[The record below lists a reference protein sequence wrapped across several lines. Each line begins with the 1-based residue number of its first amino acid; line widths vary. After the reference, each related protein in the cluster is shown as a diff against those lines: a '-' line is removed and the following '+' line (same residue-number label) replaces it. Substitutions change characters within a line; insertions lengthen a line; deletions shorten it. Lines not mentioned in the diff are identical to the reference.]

1 MSSRTTNE
9 LGAKAQIDF
18 HCFDPECDGVVKFN
32 LADISARD
40 FQAVCLKCHRPYA
53 LDAALKDKLGRMLEL
68 IVAIRHA
75 EDILGDSNVSVNVA
89 GGEVKIPYALL
100 LTRLNTLITLEVG
113 DRKVDF
119 HLWVEPSSPDTF
131 R

>member
-1 MSSRTTNE
+1 MNTTANE

-18 HCFDPECDGVVKFN
+18 HCFDEACDGIVKFN
-32 LADISARD
+32 LADVAHTG
-40 FQAVCLKCHRPYA
+40 FQTVCPKCHRTYA
-53 LDAALKDKLGRMLEL
+53 LDAKLRDKLGRMLDL
-68 IVAIRHA
+68 VIAIRKA

-100 LTRLNTLITLEVG
+100 LTRLNTLITLEAG

-119 HLWVEPSSPDTF
+119 HLWIEPSSPDTF

>member
-1 MSSRTTNE
+1 M
-9 LGAKAQIDF
+9 
-18 HCFDPECDGVVKFN
+18 VKFN
-32 LADISARD
+32 LADIAGRD
-40 FQAVCLKCHRPYA
+40 FQAVCPKCHRPYA

-75 EDILGDSNVSVNVA
+75 EDILGDSYVACNVA

>member
-1 MSSRTTNE
+1 MTKPANQ

-18 HCFDPECDGVVKFN
+18 HCFAPDCDGVVKFN
-32 LADISARD
+32 LSDIAGRD
-40 FQAVCLKCHRPYA
+40 FQAVCPKCHRPYS
-53 LDAALKDKLGRMLEL
+53 LDANLKDKLGRMLEL
-68 IVAIRHA
+68 IIAIRKA
-75 EDILGDSNVSVNVA
+75 EDILGDSNVSINVA
-89 GGEVKIPYALL
+89 GGEVKVPYALL

-119 HLWVEPSSPDTF
+119 HLWVEPASPDTF

>member
-1 MSSRTTNE
+1 MKNNANE

-18 HCFDPECDGVVKFN
+18 HCFDPECGGIVKFN
-32 LADISARD
+32 LADVARDD
-40 FQAVCLKCHRPYA
+40 FQAVCPKCHHSYA
-53 LDAALKDKLGRMLEL
+53 LDARLRDKLGRMLEL
-68 IVAIRHA
+68 VIAIRRA

-100 LTRLNTLITLEVG
+100 LTRLNTLITLEAG

-119 HLWVEPSSPDTF
+119 HLWIEPSSPDTF